1 MNLSKLYSTVYA
13 KIYLYHLTDF
23 IVNNF
28 EILKDNIKEIINYI
42 INLSNKIFSKVIQI
56 YILKLIFNFKIVI

>member
-28 EILKDNIKEIINYI
+28 EILKDNIKEIIDYI
-42 INLSNKIFSKVIQI
+42 INLSNKIFSKVFQ
-56 YILKLIFNFKIVI
+56 NF